1 MSVNVNTASAQEL
14 KQAFA
19 RIGDIVTHLI
29 LDFRQKYGVVK
40 REAVNL
46 ALRGNLPTQ
55 ILDLMDFSEP
65 YDDPFDL
72 NLLPPVPK
80 ENSREPLRSSSKT
93 QRTPVFKEPE
103 VASTQGHSAWLAKA
117 SQDLDQEL
125 SEILAA
131 TSLRSYRTGF
141 KSSIAKDVKVNHSS
155 RSDQRSRSNSPH
167 SEENILVKIER
178 SFARLTEDTG
188 AKKQEPCSYRT
199 GFVSNIDKKEN
210 HATSGMSG
218 SKQQAIKKEGNA
230 GEASDKIKSGPGVN
244 VAELS
249 KDTRRPKSV
258 RHKSRSTSRSPASR
272 SGSRSRSDN
281 HNSRKT
287 DEYGARKSV
296 KVHKKASKHLRLHS
310 RSRSR
315 SSSRSTSRSSSRS
328 LHRPTKRGH
337 VTKHSKSN
345 GHRRHSS
352 SGSRSP
358 SRSRSHRTKRS
369 KVHKRKPKRPSN
381 SRSSSRSR
389 SRSHERKRRSHKA
402 RRLKKCP
409 SSSSDT
415 DTSVHRHHRHGVPRK
430 HPKGLRFDGKSNWR
444 SFKKRFDSFRKV
456 MKWSDT
462 QCKDY
467 LIWSLEDKA
476 LDFFTISIDVESYSF
491 RKIMKK
497 LEKRFGVQ
505 ELTETSKVKFEQAH
519 QEPEES
525 IEDWADRVMTLA
537 IPAFINFSDEYLNRE
552 AVVKFCQGCSDK
564 SAAKHAC
571 FERPTTME
579 EALNLVKHHQYIS
592 QAIDGNQNRKEII
605 SINAVRCLSEDHVS
619 DNLEQCPS
627 ENRVEELIAAA
638 LQQFAER
645 IQINSVQTERIAD
658 TKKRKTMQ
666 CFFCKKFGHVKKEC
680 KVYQAWLSKCQ
691 ARADSSSN

>member
-1 MSVNVNTASAQEL
+1 M
-14 KQAFA
+14 
-19 RIGDIVTHLI
+19 
-29 LDFRQKYGVVK
+29 
-40 REAVNL
+40 

-80 ENSREPLRSSSKT
+80 ANSREPLRSSSKT
-93 QRTPVFKEPE
+93 QRSPVFKLPE
-103 VASTQGHSAWLAKA
+103 VASTQGHSAWLSKA

-125 SEILAA
+125 SEIVAA

-141 KSSIAKDVKVNHSS
+141 ESSTAKDMKVTHSS
-155 RSDQRSRSNSPH
+155 RSDQRSRSNSPN
-167 SEENILVKIER
+167 SEDDILVKIER
-178 SFARLTEDTG
+178 PFTRLSEDTG
-188 AKKQEPCSYRT
+188 SKKQELCSYRT
-199 GFVSNIDKKEN
+199 GFVSNIDKKDH
-210 HATSGMSG
+210 HATSGMSS

-230 GEASDKIKSGPGVN
+230 GEASDKIKSGPEVN

-249 KDTRRPKSV
+249 KDTRWPKSV
-258 RHKSRSTSRSPASR
+258 RHKSRSTSRSSASR
-272 SGSRSRSDN
+272 SSSDSWSRSN
-281 HNSRKT
+281 KHLSRKT
-287 DEYGARKSV
+287 GAYDVKKS
-296 KVHKKASKHLRLHS
+296 HKKSHIHS
-310 RSRSR
+310 RHQSRSR

-337 VTKHSKSN
+337 ATKHSKSN
-345 GHRRHSS
+345 RQRRHSS

-369 KVHKRKPKRPSN
+369 KVHKRKPKRPYN

-389 SRSHERKRRSHKA
+389 SRSHERKLRSRSSKA
-402 RRLKKCP
+402 RRSKKRH

-415 DTSVHRHHRHGVPRK
+415 DTSVHRHHRHGNPRK

-444 SFKKRFDSFRKV
+444 SFKKKFDSYRKV
-456 MKWSDT
+456 MNWSDT

-476 LDFFTISIDVESYSF
+476 LDFFTVSVDFERYSF
-491 RKIMKK
+491 MKIMKK
-497 LEKRFGVQ
+497 LEKRFGVK
-505 ELTETSKVKFEQAH
+505 ELKETSKVKFDQA
-519 QEPEES
+519 QQGSEES
-525 IEDWADRVMTLA
+525 LEDWADRVMTLA

-592 QAIDGNQNRKEII
+592 QAIDGNRNRKEII

-627 ENRVEELIAAA
+627 ENRVEELVAAA

-645 IQINSVQTERIAD
+645 IQINSVQTEHISD

-680 KVYQAWLSKCQ
+680 KVYQAWLSKRQ
-691 ARADSSSN
+691 AKADSSSN

>member
-14 KQAFA
+14 RQAFA

-55 ILDLMDFSEP
+55 ILDLMDFSEQ

-80 ENSREPLRSSSKT
+80 ANSREPLMSSSKT
-93 QRTPVFKEPE
+93 QRSPVFKEPE
-103 VASTQGHSAWLAKA
+103 VASTHGHSAWLSKA
-117 SQDLDQEL
+117 SQELDQEL
-125 SEILAA
+125 SEMLAA
-131 TSLRSYRTGF
+131 TSRRSYRTGCQ
-141 KSSIAKDVKVNHSS
+141 SSTAKDVKVTHSS
-155 RSDQRSRSNSPH
+155 RSDQRSRSNSPN
-167 SEENILVKIER
+167 SEDDILVKIER
-178 SFARLTEDTG
+178 PFARLSEDTG

-199 GFVSNIDKKEN
+199 GFMSNIDKKEN
-210 HATSGMSG
+210 HATSGMSS

-230 GEASDKIKSGPGVN
+230 GEVSDRIKSEPGLHA
-244 VAELS
+244 AEPSERMRRLS
-249 KDTRRPKSV
+249 KSV
-258 RHKSRSTSRSPASR
+258 RRKSRSTSRSSA
-272 SGSRSRSDN
+272 SRSRSD
-281 HNSRKT
+281 
-287 DEYGARKSV
+287 
-296 KVHKKASKHLRLHS
+296 S
-310 RSRSR
+310 RSRSNKHHSR
-315 SSSRSTSRSSSRS
+315 KTGAYDVKKSHKKSHKHSRHQSRSRSTSRSSSRS
-328 LHRPTKRGH
+328 LHRPTRRGH
-337 VTKHSKSN
+337 ATEHSKSN
-345 GHRRHSS
+345 RHRRHSS
-352 SGSRSP
+352 SGSRSQSRSP

-369 KVHKRKPKRPSN
+369 KVHIRKPKRPSS
-381 SRSSSRSR
+381 SRSNSRSR
-389 SRSHERKRRSHKA
+389 SRSNERKLRSRSRKSRRSNKRH
-402 RRLKKCP
+402 

-415 DTSVHRHHRHGVPRK
+415 DTSHRHGDPRK
-430 HPKGLRFDGKSNWR
+430 HPKGLRFDGKSSWR
-444 SFKKRFDSFRKV
+444 SFKKRFDSYRKV

-467 LIWSLEDKA
+467 LIWSLQDKA
-476 LDFFTISIDVESYSF
+476 LDFFTVSIDFERYSF

-552 AVVKFCQGCSDK
+552 AVVKFCQGCSDNR
-564 SAAKHAC
+564 SAKHAC

-605 SINAVRCLSEDHVS
+605 SINSVRCLSEDHVS

-645 IQINSVQTERIAD
+645 IQVNSVQTERIAN

-666 CFFCKKFGHVKKEC
+666 CFFCKKFGHLKKEC

-691 ARADSSSN
+691 ARADCSSN

>member
-1 MSVNVNTASAQEL
+1 M
-14 KQAFA
+14 
-19 RIGDIVTHLI
+19 
-29 LDFRQKYGVVK
+29 
-40 REAVNL
+40 
-46 ALRGNLPTQ
+46 
-55 ILDLMDFSEP
+55 
-65 YDDPFDL
+65 
-72 NLLPPVPK
+72 
-80 ENSREPLRSSSKT
+80 SSSKA
-93 QRTPVFKEPE
+93 QRSTVFKEPE
-103 VASTQGHSAWLAKA
+103 EASTQDHCAWLSKA

-125 SEILAA
+125 SEMLAA
-131 TSLRSYRTGF
+131 TSLRSYRTSF
-141 KSSIAKDVKVNHSS
+141 ESSTAKDVKVTHSS
-155 RSDQRSRSNSPH
+155 RSDQRSMSNSPN
-167 SEENILVKIER
+167 SEDDILVKIER
-178 SFARLTEDTG
+178 SFARLAEDTG

-199 GFVSNIDKKEN
+199 GFMSNIDKKEN
-210 HATSGMSG
+210 HATSGMSS
-218 SKQQAIKKEGNA
+218 SKQQAIKKDGNA

-249 KDTRRPKSV
+249 KDKRRPKSV
-258 RHKSRSTSRSPASR
+258 RHKSQSTSRSPAPRSW

-296 KVHKKASKHLRLHS
+296 KVHKKSSKHLRLQS

-328 LHRPTKRGH
+328 LHRPTRRGH
-337 VTKHSKSN
+337 ATKHSKSN
-345 GHRRHSS
+345 RHRRHSS

-369 KVHKRKPKRPSN
+369 KVHRRKPKRSSS

-389 SRSHERKRRSHKA
+389 SRSHERKIRSRSRKSRGSNKRH
-402 RRLKKCP
+402 

-415 DTSVHRHHRHGVPRK
+415 NTSHRHHRHGDPRK

-444 SFKKRFDSFRKV
+444 SFKKRFDSYRKV

-476 LDFFTISIDVESYSF
+476 LDFFAMSIDIKRHSF

-505 ELTETSKVKFEQAH
+505 ELTETSKVKFEQAQ
-519 QEPEES
+519 QEPEET

-579 EALNLVKHHQYIS
+579 EALNLVKHHKYIS
-592 QAIDGNQNRKEII
+592 QAIDGKKNGTDTIR
-605 SINAVRCLSEDHVS
+605 INAVRCLRAEDHVPV
-619 DNLEQCPS
+619 NCVPINAEQCPS
-627 ENRVEELIAAA
+627 ENRVEKLH
-638 LQQFAER
+638 F
-645 IQINSVQTERIAD
+645 
-658 TKKRKTMQ
+658 
-666 CFFCKKFGHVKKEC
+666 
-680 KVYQAWLSKCQ
+680 
-691 ARADSSSN
+691 